1 MQVIAEKL
9 VFSDS
14 NYESIQR
21 QISLILGKIQQNQ
34 QRELLDAFIE
44 QIFSVDS
51 VLKVRNIQLFD
62 FVLNKMSEIQMILPY
77 DQLFE
82 RIRGRK
88 EFEILIIYIKYV
100 LRCKSQIEE
109 QNISYHKSVDQFLKE
124 KLFKFINIS
133 DQTYLWR
140 TQFIQKFAYVKEV
153 TLLNQNYKHPNKKI
167 MELDMQEYN
176 YAENIYRITLIYE
189 FLIKNKKMFPFLDF
203 SEIMMYWI
211 LSIKGQNDKEIHLLC
226 QMIQEFHNIC
236 FHNLNQMLKPFSI
249 FFDFLKYEYKDDE
262 YFDPKKSLKYFIMSF
277 KQQQLATLT
286 EQTLWRGID
295 YINPDAWHY
304 TFKNLIMMTTDLK
317 VSTILLALSQ
327 FMIHQKIFGPLQRIL
342 DSFTA
347 GFYTYL
353 KFQAVSA
360 GAVQLLK
367 LFIIGSSCAQK
378 VYLKHSVKIQQ
389 ALQDN
394 SIQIEIKT
402 ILCQIAQC
410 LIKKYQDSTDTNALS
425 SVVQQFYEN
434 NQIQS
439 QQFTPE
445 QIDQM
450 ISQLNWLNFQ
460 GQQNDQAQ
468 SNNQAISQNVQN
480 PLFQIQ
486 TSNKCL
492 RGLLN
497 LGNTCYMNSYLQA
510 LYMTKEFRYRV
521 FKINLAEVMH
531 GGSKQSIQSNTQ
543 QDSKM
548 EIDEQQVQKSDS
560 SMQEEI
566 NDKSATE
573 NEKKKAN
580 IALIEKQTKIIK
592 FGTVFQLQKL
602 FSLLFKSKRTYINP
616 AFFKGILPE
625 FFRFSYAQQDA
636 SEFGRIFLDQLE
648 RSVQNT
654 NDNKL
659 LDDYFIGQY
668 DHTITCLKCK
678 NQFISKE
685 KFLDVSLNF
694 SENQDS
700 TVTFNGLLQHN
711 FKPEVFEGDN
721 KYDCSICNEKNDAQK
736 DTQISYL
743 PNYVILT
750 LNRFQYDLKTFKKI
764 KLLQQIDI
772 PEEIDL
778 SYYQKNVSQAQSS
791 FNCLDQDLS
800 PISQTIDE
808 KKMVCENQENS
819 GQEMGN
825 QYQNDKQMIEEPQQ
839 QESQKINKNIYQLYS
854 IVVHR
859 GSTAESGHYFT
870 YSRESSD
877 ENCKWILFD
886 DSNISFEDSL
896 QNVLGTFTTQST
908 NTPYLLFYQ
917 NKYHASKYQANLN
930 ENAYKLSDKLMFSIE
945 NDDRQFMKEMENQ
958 NKAFSLLNT
967 LKINHQQNQ
976 QNSQIYPFRKDDEDD
991 SEGGNNYQG
1000 GGQLGFGG
1008 MGNNAIF

>member
-14 NYESIQR
+14 NYEQISR
-21 QISLILGKIQQNQ
+21 QISLILGKIQPNQ
-34 QRELLDAFIE
+34 QRELLDEFVE

-51 VLKVRNIQLFD
+51 VFKVRNIQLFE
-62 FVLNKMSEIQMILPY
+62 FVMNKMTDIQMIIPY

-82 RIRGRK
+82 KIKGCK
-88 EFEILIIYIKYV
+88 EFEILIIYIQYV

-109 QNISYHKSVDQFLKE
+109 QNINYHKSVDKFLKE
-124 KLFKFINIS
+124 KLFKFINAS
-133 DQTYLWR
+133 DSTYLWR
-140 TQFIQKFAYVKEV
+140 TQFIQKFAYIKEV

-211 LSIKGQNDKEIHLLC
+211 MSIKGQNEKEIHLLC
-226 QMIQEFHNIC
+226 QMIQELHNIC

-249 FFDFLKYEYKDDE
+249 IFDFLKYEYKEDE

-286 EQTLWRGID
+286 EQTLWRGIS
-295 YINPDAWHY
+295 YINHDAWHY

-327 FMIHQKIFGPLQRIL
+327 FMIHQKIFGPLNRIL

-378 VYLKHSVKIQQ
+378 VYLKHSVKILQ
-389 ALQDN
+389 ALQDS
-394 SIQIEIKT
+394 SIQMEIKI

-410 LIKKYQDSTDTNALS
+410 LIKKYQDSTDTQALS
-425 SVVQQFYEN
+425 SFIQSFYEN

-439 QQFTPE
+439 QQLTAE
-445 QIDQM
+445 QIEQM
-450 ISQLNWLNFQ
+450 VSQLNWLSFQ

-468 SNNQAISQNVQN
+468 SNNQTNNSQNEQN

-531 GGSKQSIQSNTQ
+531 GGSKQSISQ

-566 NDKSATE
+566 SDKTAAE

-580 IALIEKQTKIIK
+580 ITLIEKQTKIIQ

-616 AFFKGILPE
+616 AFFKGILPD

-685 KFLDVSLNF
+685 KFLDISLNF
-694 SENQDS
+694 SENQDN

-711 FKPEVFEGDN
+711 FKPEVFQGDN

-736 DTQISYL
+736 DMQISYL

-778 SYYQKNVSQAQSS
+778 TQYQKNISQTESS
-791 FNCLDQDLS
+791 FNCLDQDQS
-800 PISQTIDE
+800 PISQNISE
-808 KKMVCENQENS
+808 KKMIPEIEQNS
-819 GQEMGN
+819 GQEGGN
-825 QYQNDKQMIEEPQQ
+825 QDKKDEQMICKSEQ

-886 DSNISFEDSL
+886 DSNISFEENL
-896 QNVLGTFTTQST
+896 QNVLGTFNNSST

-930 ENAYKLSDKLMFSIE
+930 ESTYKLSDKLMFSIE

-976 QNSQIYPFRKDDEDD
+976 QNSSIYPFRKDDEEDG
-991 SEGGNNYQG
+991 EGGNNYQG
-1000 GGQLGFGG
+1000 GGGSLGFGG
-1008 MGNNAIF
+1008 LGNNAIF